1 MKYFWIVA
9 IASLTFLAVTSGITK
24 VMLMKQDVEF
34 FGKYGF
40 SDPIL
45 MLYGA
50 IQLIGGILLPFKKT
64 KLIGAAVTAI
74 TFAVSL
80 IVLLLE
86 GNIPVSIVTT
96 LAIVL
101 LGFVMMRT
109 RRLVV
114 AS

>member
-1 MKYFWIVA
+1 
-9 IASLTFLAVTSGITK
+9 
-24 VMLMKQDVEF
+24 MKQDVEF

-64 KLIGAAVTAI
+64 KLIGAAVAAI

-101 LGFVMMRT
+101 LGFVMIRT